1 MKVTRQLSKEAELV
15 KKNVL
20 LGDFLIEQG
29 LIDKEQ
35 LRKGL
40 QYHNEHGVR
49 LGRALIDL
57 GFINE
62 KEMIKALSSQLG
74 VQYINLKTYRVDPEV
89 LSLVS
94 AEMAWNYHVLPLFR
108 INNRL
113 TVAMVNPLDL
123 FAIDA
128 LTRETHMKIEPVVC
142 FEVDMKAKLEQY
154 YPLDSNSFRRSNG
167 MQDGEEPRVV
177 VVEAG
182 HERNNLIAEIDAVLE
197 NMVRLR
203 ARKAF
208 IVGTSLKVQLGE
220 KFEDWPLPDGM
231 DKKTFI
237 RMLCNLGEEAHSGER
252 EPKRYV
258 IEKTFENK
266 PVRYHIYTGPSV
278 QSETVTIYIQMV
290 RDAEN
295 AIEKFGSM
303 AFEGLKSSIL
313 QTGGITLIS
322 STDHHLLDSLYYD
335 LWQHISRNA
344 VNALSVEGRPT
355 TLTLGTSQLV
365 CNHTAEQV
373 AALRYAEISAV
384 DCLFI
389 KDVNDRYALGQLASF
404 AESGRNIVIGVTAQ
418 APWHAH
424 RRLFASD
431 EHGMVA
437 RNLRKVYINI
447 PMRRLCPHCRSSMD
461 AAGALDE
468 LSIGNG
474 KQVHFYEASGCEKC
488 FGEGYL
494 GKENLEYTWE
504 RSTAPSGARELL
516 DEDKLADV
524 LQKGT
529 HKQLLAIASDGQ
541 ISYDQAL
548 YVVSM

>member
-1 MKVTRQLSKEAELV
+1 M

-57 GFINE
+57 GYINE

-89 LSLVS
+89 LNLVS

-128 LTRETHMKIEPVVC
+128 LTRETRMKIEPVVC

-154 YPLDSNSFRRSNG
+154 YPLGKTYRQSNG
-167 MQDGEEPRVV
+167 TQNGEEPRVV
-177 VVEAG
+177 VVESG
-182 HERNNLIAEIDAVLE
+182 HERNNLIAEIDALLE
-197 NMVRLR
+197 NLARMRS
-203 ARKAF
+203 RKAF
-208 IVGTSLKVQLGE
+208 VVGSLLKVQLGE
-220 KFEDWPLPDGM
+220 KVEDWPLPEGM
-231 DKKTFI
+231 EKKAFI

-258 IEKTFENK
+258 IEKTFDNK

-278 QSETVTIYIQMV
+278 QAETVTIYVQMV
-290 RDAEN
+290 RDAED
-295 AIEKFGSM
+295 AIEKFGS
-303 AFEGLKSSIL
+303 ATLEELKSSIL

-322 STDHHLLDSLYYD
+322 TTDHHLLDSLYYD
-335 LWQHISRNA
+335 LWQQISRNA
-344 VNALSVEGRPT
+344 VNALSIEGRPT
-355 TLTLGTSQLV
+355 TLVLGTSQLV

-373 AALRYAEISAV
+373 AALRYAEISAA

-389 KDVNDRYALGQLASF
+389 KDVTDRYALAQLASF

-424 RRLFASD
+424 RRLFEAD
-431 EHGMVA
+431 EHDMVA
-437 RNLRKVYINI
+437 RYLRKVYINI

-468 LSIGNG
+468 VFIGNG
-474 KQVHFYEASGCEKC
+474 KPVNFYEASGCEKC

-494 GKENLEYTWE
+494 GKENLEFTWQ
-504 RSTAPSGARELL
+504 RANTPAASREVL
-516 DEDKLADV
+516 DTDRLSDL

-548 YVVSM
+548 HVVSL